1 MVKDQPYAY
10 MCIYTCN
17 ILDFLQIEMV
27 KQNLY
32 PLPALWPAACARLR
46 RLPLIRKSR
55 PGRLWGKIYG
65 PLLAILMEKMMWW
78 KTGFL
83 GCPMFLDNPWISM
96 RIPDDLACGWRSL
109 ELRMH
114 QDKKALAL
122 AVPTCQECMMRP
134 EVDERRLP
142 CDWRGLL
149 KVSELAESF
158 KFVQRLWVCVWGVL
172 GRVACDSSFSVIEMS
187 QFSFN
192 FQTTPPRWNCAEVSE
207 QTNEG

>member
-1 MVKDQPYAY
+1 MVKDQLYAY
-10 MCIYTCN
+10 MCIYMHT
-17 ILDFLQIEMV
+17 IEFLQIEMV

-55 PGRLWGKIYG
+55 PGRPWG
-65 PLLAILMEKMMWW
+65 PLWPTSSNFDGENDERLDFWVAQC
-78 KTGFL
+78 FL
-83 GCPMFLDNPWISM
+83 I
-96 RIPDDLACGWRSL
+96 IPDDLACGWRSL
-109 ELRMH
+109 ELRMR
-114 QDKKALAL
+114 QGKKALAL

-158 KFVQRLWVCVWGVL
+158 KFVERLWVCVCGGVL

-207 QTNEG
+207 QTNEGQS

>member
-1 MVKDQPYAY
+1 MHMVKDQLYAY
-10 MCIYTCN
+10 MCIYMHT
-17 ILDFLQIEMV
+17 IEFLQIEMV

-55 PGRLWGKIYG
+55 LGRPWG
-65 PLLAILMEKMMWW
+65 PLWPTSSNFDGENDERLDFWVAQC
-78 KTGFL
+78 FL
-83 GCPMFLDNPWISM
+83 I
-96 RIPDDLACGWRSL
+96 IPDDLACGWRSL
-109 ELRMH
+109 ELRMR
-114 QDKKALAL
+114 QGKKALAL

-158 KFVQRLWVCVWGVL
+158 KFVERL
-172 GRVACDSSFSVIEMS
+172 
-187 QFSFN
+187 
-192 FQTTPPRWNCAEVSE
+192 
-207 QTNEG
+207 